1 MARATMAATRTVIG
15 APARLARARWRV
27 AFARDPMATSRR
39 LISRYGDL
47 VALGRG
53 TYLVGSAELAEIVLR
68 QPAQYVRERGQL
80 EAERSLWGKP
90 IVVSHG
96 APWLRKRRLL
106 EGTLDLA
113 RSAQMITQVCADEFA
128 GWSGVRPVSRDLRR
142 LTVTL
147 AARNILGDDL
157 SPDEVADLER
167 ALNAVQAMFVNSA
180 QLRFSIDTPQK
191 RDFRAAIARLDEL
204 VHRTIRRR
212 LDGQGLGRDMASLL
226 IAKTAADAET
236 VQEVRDELVT
246 QLRAGHR
253 NGAVVLTWIVG
264 LLAHHPDV
272 ADQVS
277 AECRNLGD
285 APLVPTD
292 VDRLVFLGKVVREAM
307 RLYPLYPLLDRTLN
321 EVTSFGDV
329 ELPKGTR
336 FLLATDSIHRDAR
349 YYATPDEFQP
359 QRWTADFERSLPR
372 GAFQP
377 FGSGPRICPFRSY
390 GTMEVTLVTAE
401 LARRFQFTPTRGT
414 RMARRFNP
422 NGLLPRSDFEVMINP
437 ARPSSEPPVG
447 E

>member
-1 MARATMAATRTVIG
+1 MARASTAATQTVIG
-15 APARLARARWRV
+15 APARLALARWRV
-27 AFARDPMATSRR
+27 AFARNPMTTSRR
-39 LISRYGDL
+39 LINRYGDL

-68 QPAQYVRERGQL
+68 QPAQYAKQRGQL
-80 EAERSLWGKP
+80 EAERSVWGNG

-96 APWLRKRRLL
+96 ASWLRKRRLL
-106 EGTLDLA
+106 EGTLDLT
-113 RSAQMITQVCADEFA
+113 RSAQTITEVCAEELA
-128 GWSGVRPVSRDLRR
+128 GWSGIRPVFRDLGR
-142 LTVTL
+142 LTVKL
-147 AARNILGDDL
+147 AARNILGEDL

-167 ALNAVQAMFVNSA
+167 ALDAVQAMFVNNA

-226 IAKTAADAET
+226 VARTAADDAGT
-236 VQEVRDELVT
+236 VQDVRDELVT
-246 QLRAGHR
+246 QLRAGYR
-253 NGAVVLTWIVG
+253 NGAVVLAWIVG

-272 ADQVS
+272 AEQVS
-277 AECRNLGD
+277 AECGNLAD

-292 VDRLVFLGKVVREAM
+292 VDRLEFLGKVVREAM

-321 EVTSFGDV
+321 EVTSFSDV

-336 FLLATDSIHRDAR
+336 FLIATDSIHRDAR
-349 YYATPDEFQP
+349 YYTAPDEFQP

-414 RMARRFNP
+414 RMTRRFNP
-422 NGLLPRSDFEVMINP
+422 NGLLPRSDFEVKINP
-437 ARPSSEPPVG
+437 A
-447 E
+447 